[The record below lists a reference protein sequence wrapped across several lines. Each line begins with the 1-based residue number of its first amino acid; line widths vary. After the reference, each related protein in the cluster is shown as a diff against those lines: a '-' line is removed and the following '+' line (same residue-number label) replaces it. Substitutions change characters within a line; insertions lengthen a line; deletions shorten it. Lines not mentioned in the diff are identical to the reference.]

1 MRRSK
6 HRPIRKEYLM
16 GATKNL
22 MGLTW
27 RKMPDQNKI
36 DEWLE
41 KLEGIWT
48 EGSLR
53 NLPSGARAEDE
64 RAIEGFGASHGA
76 IPLPNGSVPEGPG
89 TGTEVRIK
97 FTKGDSVQP
106 S

>member
-1 MRRSK
+1 
-6 HRPIRKEYLM
+6 
-16 GATKNL
+16 
-22 MGLTW
+22 
-27 RKMPDQNKI
+27 MPDQNKI

-53 NLPSGARAEDE
+53 NLPDGARAEDE

-89 TGTEVRIK
+89 TGTEVRVK
-97 FTKGDSVQP
+97 FTREGKAPTGRTGKSVHGIGEGIDP
-106 S
+106 